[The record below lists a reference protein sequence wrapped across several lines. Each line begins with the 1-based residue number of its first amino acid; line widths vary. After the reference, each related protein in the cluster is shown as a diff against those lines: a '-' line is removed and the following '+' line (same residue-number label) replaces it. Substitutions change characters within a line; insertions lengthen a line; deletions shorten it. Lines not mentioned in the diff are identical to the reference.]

1 MHYSRTYLLF
11 GSIVF
16 LLIFYMLFPQKIN
29 NVALLALKMC
39 VFIDYLCSLF
49 NEHCKEWL
57 KNLRFVLLIIWYDQQ
72 NRRQEEIVTFLYTSL
87 NLILICVINF
97 KLMKSVDKNLGPLA
111 VCGRTP
117 RPWFHNHSCSV
128 FMLLVHQSFTFHLD
142 QAQTRD
148 HMTC

>member
-1 MHYSRTYLLF
+1 MHYSRTYLPF

-16 LLIFYMLFPQKIN
+16 LLIFYMLFPRKNN

-97 KLMKSVDKNLGPLA
+97 KLM
-111 VCGRTP
+111 TP
-117 RPWFHNHSCSV
+117 GSLWQNSQTMVPQP
-128 FMLLVHQSFTFHLD
+128 FMLCLHATSSPVIHISSGSGIDTWSYDVL
-142 QAQTRD
+142 A
-148 HMTC
+148 